1 MKTSSLLETVKH
13 KYNFNLVNVDTDSIS
28 IVKPNSCEF
37 TKEERTNLLNELN
50 NEYPEMIKFTDD
62 GYYES
67 LIVVK
72 SKNYVMKQDGKVK
85 IKGNALL
92 ASMKEK
98 KLKQFIRDFI
108 DILLLPD
115 FTNQDLV
122 DLYDNYAKQIVN
134 LKSMEGWT
142 SKKTITDKIL
152 KPERTTE
159 LKIKLAI
166 KHEQGVQEGDK
177 IQVFFLEDKT
187 LCLEKNFKGE
197 YCKATLLKKL
207 YQTVKVFN
215 TIIPVTLFPNY
226 GLKRNYSEF
235 ITKNSAC

>member
-1 MKTSSLLETVKH
+1 M
-13 KYNFNLVNVDTDSIS
+13 VDTDGIAFS
-28 IVKPNSCEF
+28 KAGNDEF
-37 TKEERTNLLNELN
+37 SKEERSNLLNELN
-50 NEYPEMIKFTDD
+50 NQYLEMINFSDD
-62 GYYES
+62 GYYKTV
-67 LIVVK
+67 IVVK
-72 SKNYVMKQDGKVK
+72 TKNYVTKEWIEKDQKYKV
-85 IKGNALL
+85 IVKGSGLV

-108 DILLLPD
+108 DILLRPD

-152 KPERTTE
+152 KPERTNE
-159 LKIKLAI
+159 LKIKLSI

-197 YCKATLLKKL
+197 YCRATLLKKL

-215 TIIPVTLFPNY
+215 TIIPVTLFNNY
-226 GLKRNYSEF
+226 GLKRNYQEF
-235 ITKNSAC
+235 ITKNTTC